1 MHVDEFNEE
10 YTAPIEMAC
19 GFIYTCPRCKL
30 FCNPEVSV
38 ANYPNLVKYID
49 ENRFVNKVKN
59 LKIFLFFYFLGKI

>member
-30 FCNPEVSV
+30 FCYPEVSV

-49 ENRFVNKVKN
+49 EHKFVNKVKN
-59 LKIFLFFYFLGKI
+59 LKIFLFFNFLGKI

>member
-10 YTAPIEMAC
+10 YTGPIEMAC
-19 GFIYTCPRCKL
+19 GFIYTCPHCKL
-30 FCNPEVSV
+30 FCYPEVSV

-49 ENRFVNKVKN
+49 EYKFVNKVKN